1 MVGELES
8 RREGPVGVKHQP
20 RRQQRDDEGGDDDVT
35 CCPPDFQYD
44 FSQNVASYSRWENRV
59 EHEWR
64 TEMHGIVTSSSVRPF
79 SFPSNALYAPFAP
92 LTSDY
97 GQNSH
102 EHAANYHSLYH
113 TRHLWNAVSPAAA
126 SASLTPPQDGM
137 GASVAGSPGALW
149 TQPREAR
156 QQPLPP
162 PPPPPQQQQQQ
173 QMLSQITVALATP
186 SPLSSAGSNEESEAS
201 ALSLNNA
208 AANDDLCEDD
218 DDPGILLLN
227 LALRQTTQCNA
238 QTTQLLKR
246 PSL

>member
-1 MVGELES
+1 MTDGGGGGGGQVVGELES

-20 RRQQRDDEGGDDDVT
+20 RRQQRDDEGGDDDAT
-35 CCPPDFQYD
+35 RCPQDFQYD

-113 TRHLWNAVSPAAA
+113 TRHLWSAAA
-126 SASLTPPQDGM
+126 ALTPPQD
-137 GASVAGSPGALW
+137 ASGGSPGALW
-149 TQPREAR
+149 AQQREVR
-156 QQPLPP
+156 PP
-162 PPPPPQQQQQQ
+162 PPPSQQQV
-173 QMLSQITVALATP
+173 LNHVTAALATP
-186 SPLSSAGSNEESEAS
+186 SPLSSAGSNEESEATGPS
-201 ALSLNNA
+201 I
-208 AANDDLCEDD
+208 DLCDD
-218 DDPGILLLN
+218 VDGDDPGMM
-227 LALRQTTQCNA
+227 
-238 QTTQLLKR
+238 
-246 PSL
+246 